1 MSNEIKKHFKHEGK
15 SMGIPHYQRLKNN
28 LLSLPYRVKLML
40 VFSLLILLTALILG
54 SITYY
59 QFAKSSQKRT
69 EEYQIQLADQINQN
83 INRYLKEMQIISL
96 SPLYDQRVLDILKVH
111 QEPSASTVFPPAS
124 ERLPMW
130 RYISSLIHMRNEIK
144 GIHIL
149 ANDGT
154 IFSNLDSNSVML
166 KVFERNNEWIKKIE
180 KADGEWVLLPLHQP
194 NYYLNKETSVFSV
207 GRLIRDPSTYE
218 PLGIIKVDL
227 KQELI
232 EEIIGNTISNSHI
245 FILDSDNQLIY
256 PNKENK
262 IIEPSFLEELEGV
275 TVKNY
280 TNFSTKGKDYMM
292 VYKESSYSGVKTIM
306 LTPSSVVFSEVNH
319 LRKMIIIVVIIGIII
334 SLLLGFVLSKPLV
347 QSIHKLR
354 KAMDNVQKGSF
365 SQRVELAS
373 NDEIGQLGN
382 GFNHMIKEIDRLVS
396 EVYKTG
402 LREKEA
408 EVRALQSQMNPHFLY
423 NTLES
428 INMLAITKGNLDIS
442 DMVSSLGRLLR
453 YTIDNSSKVVS
464 LKKELQFIQS
474 YISIQKVRMGEKLHY
489 LEEIEPSLYD
499 VLLPKLVLQPLVEN
513 AIVHGLSSSAGSIF
527 IRVNREGNHVTIKV
541 EDNGKGIKNERLTE
555 LRRLIENQQHTST
568 EKHSGIALSNVHERL
583 QLLYGKQY
591 GIQIEGG
598 KTKGFSVILTFPIQR
613 MGEEK

>member
-1 MSNEIKKHFKHEGK
+1 
-15 SMGIPHYQRLKNN
+15 MGIPQYQQLKSY

-59 QFAKSSQKRT
+59 QFARSSQERT

-96 SPLYDQRVLDILKVH
+96 SPLYVQQILDILKVH
-111 QEPSASTVFPPAS
+111 QEPSTSTAFPPAS

-166 KVFERNNEWIKKIE
+166 KVFERNNDWIKKIE

-194 NYYLNKETSVFSV
+194 NYYLNKETAVFSV
-207 GRLIRDPSTYE
+207 ARLIRDPSTYM
-218 PLGIIKVDL
+218 PLGIIKVDI

-232 EEIIGNTISNSHI
+232 EEIVDNANSKSHI
-245 FILDSDNQLIY
+245 FVLDSSNQFIY

-262 IIEPSFLEELEGV
+262 IIELSFLEELEGV

-280 TNFSTKGKDYMM
+280 TSIPINGKDYMM
-292 VYKESSYSGVKTIM
+292 VYNESSYSGVKTIM
-306 LTPSSVVFSEVNH
+306 LTPRSVVFSEVNQ
-319 LRKMIIIVVIIGIII
+319 LRKMIIVVVIIGIFI

-347 QSIHKLR
+347 QSLHKLR
-354 KAMDNVQKGSF
+354 KAMDKVQKGNL
-365 SQRVELAS
+365 SQRVEIES

-382 GFNHMIKEIDRLVS
+382 GFNHMISEIDRLVS

-408 EVRALQSQMNPHFLY
+408 EIRALQSQMNPHFLY

-428 INMLAITKGNLDIS
+428 INMLAITKGNLDVS

-464 LKKELQFIQS
+464 LKEELQFIQS

-489 LEEIEPSLYD
+489 FEEMDPSLYD
-499 VLLPKLVLQPLVEN
+499 ALLPKLVLQPLVEN
-513 AIVHGLSSSAGSIF
+513 AIVHGLSSNGGSIF
-527 IRVNREGNHVTIKV
+527 IKVNRNGNHITIKV
-541 EDNGKGIKNERLTE
+541 EDNGNGITKVRLEE
-555 LRRLIENQQHTST
+555 LNRLIENQQHTSS

-591 GIQIEGG
+591 GIQIESGE
-598 KTKGFSVILTFPIQR
+598 KEGFSVILTFPIQR

>member
-1 MSNEIKKHFKHEGK
+1 
-15 SMGIPHYQRLKNN
+15 MGILQFQQLKSH

-59 QFAKSSQKRT
+59 QFSKSSQERT
-69 EEYQIQLADQINQN
+69 EEYQVQLADQINQN

-96 SPLYDQRVLDILKVH
+96 SPLYDQQILEILKIH
-111 QEPSASTVFPPAS
+111 QQPSTSTTFPPAA

-194 NYYLNKETSVFSV
+194 NYYLNKEISVFSV
-207 GRLIRDPSTYE
+207 ARLIRDPSTYE
-218 PLGIIKVDL
+218 PLGIIKIDL

-232 EEIIGNTISNSHI
+232 EEIIDNTNSKSHI
-245 FILDSDNQLIY
+245 FIVDSDNQFIY

-262 IIEPSFLEELEGV
+262 IIEPSFLEELEDV

-280 TNFSTKGKDYMM
+280 TSIPINEKDYMM
-292 VYKESSYSGVKTIM
+292 VYNESSYSGVKTIM
-306 LTPSSVVFSEVNH
+306 LTPRSVVFSEVNQ
-319 LRKMIIIVVIIGIII
+319 LRKVMMVVVIIGIVI
-334 SLLLGFVLSKPLV
+334 SLLLGFILSKPLV
-347 QSIHKLR
+347 QSIHKLQ
-354 KAMDNVQKGSF
+354 KAMDKVQKGNF
-365 SQRVELAS
+365 SQRVEIAS

-382 GFNHMIKEIDRLVS
+382 GFNHMISEIDRLVS

-408 EVRALQSQMNPHFLY
+408 EIRALQSQMNPHFLY

-428 INMLAITKGNLDIS
+428 INMLAITKGNLDVS

-453 YTIDNSSKVVS
+453 YTIDHSSKVVS
-464 LKKELQFIQS
+464 LKEELQFIQS
-474 YISIQKVRMGEKLHY
+474 YISIQKVRMGEKLQY
-489 LEEIEPSLYD
+489 IEEIDPSLYD
-499 VLLPKLVLQPLVEN
+499 ALLPKLLLQPLVEN
-513 AIVHGLSSSAGSIF
+513 AIVHGLSSNGGSIL
-527 IRVNREGNHVTIKV
+527 IKVSREGNRVKIKV
-541 EDNGKGIKNERLTE
+541 EDNGQGITKKRLAE
-555 LRRLIENQQHTST
+555 LKRLIEKQKHTSSD
-568 EKHSGIALSNVHERL
+568 KHSGIALSNVHERI
-583 QLLYGKQY
+583 QLLYGKHY
-591 GIQIEGG
+591 GIQIEAGEQQ
-598 KTKGFSVILTFPIQR
+598 GFSVILTFPIQR

>member
-1 MSNEIKKHFKHEGK
+1 
-15 SMGIPHYQRLKNN
+15 MGIPQYQRMKID

-54 SITYY
+54 TITYY
-59 QFAKSSQKRT
+59 QFAKSSQERT
-69 EEYQIQLADQINQN
+69 EEYQIQLAVQINQN

-96 SPLYDQRVLDILKVH
+96 SPLYDQQILEILKSH
-111 QEPSASTVFPPAS
+111 QERSTSTAFPPAS

-144 GIHIL
+144 GIHII

-166 KVFERNNEWIKKIE
+166 KVFERNNEWIKEIE

-194 NYYLNKETSVFSV
+194 NYYINKETSVFSV
-207 GRLIRDPSTYE
+207 ARLIRDPSTYE

-227 KQELI
+227 RQELI
-232 EEIIGNTISNSHI
+232 EDIIGNTNSNSHI
-245 FILDSDNQLIY
+245 FVLDSDNQFIY
-256 PNKENK
+256 PNKESK

-280 TNFSTKGKDYMM
+280 TSIPINGTDYMM
-292 VYKESSYSGVKTIM
+292 VYNESSYSGVKTIM
-306 LTPSSVVFSEVNH
+306 LTPHTVVFSEVNQ
-319 LRKMIIIVVIIGIII
+319 LRRMIMVVVIIGILI
-334 SLLLGFVLSKPLV
+334 SLLLGFLLSKPLV
-347 QSIHKLR
+347 QSIYQLR
-354 KAMDNVQKGSF
+354 KAMDKVQKGNF
-365 SQRVELAS
+365 SQRVEIAS
-373 NDEIGQLGN
+373 NDEIGQLGK
-382 GFNHMIKEIDRLVS
+382 GFNHMISEIDRLVS

-428 INMLAITKGNLDIS
+428 INMLAITKGNLDVS
-442 DMVSSLGRLLR
+442 DMVASLGRLLR
-453 YTIDNSSKVVS
+453 YTIDHSSKVVS
-464 LKKELQFIQS
+464 LKEELQFIRS
-474 YISIQKVRMGEKLHY
+474 YISIQKVRMGERLHY
-489 LEEIEPSLYD
+489 VEEIDTSLYNA
-499 VLLPKLVLQPLVEN
+499 LLPKLVLQPLVEN
-513 AIVHGLSSSAGSIF
+513 AIIHGLSSNGGTIF
-527 IRVNREGNHVTIKV
+527 IKVSSEARHITIKV
-541 EDNGKGIKNERLTE
+541 KDNGQGMTKERLTE
-555 LRRLIENQQHTST
+555 LKRLIENQQYTSS
-568 EKHSGIALSNVHERL
+568 EKHNGIALSNVHERI

-591 GIQIEGG
+591 GLQIDGG
-598 KTKGFSVILTFPIQR
+598 VQEGFSVILTFPIQR